1 MDIFAGTSGQFPSQ
15 FSSNDKFL
23 EAKHD
28 RFLTDRE
35 HNTVTDKRKKLIV
48 GTYRQSA
55 EIYTV
60 NIYSGTV
67 DVSAFSDISFSHFY
81 VTVTFTSGGFELFA
95 GNKQPNN
102 EFTVQTV

>member
-35 HNTVTDKRKKLIV
+35 HNTVTDKRKKFIV
-48 GTYRQSA
+48 GTYRQFA

-67 DVSAFSDISFSHFY
+67 DVSAFSDTSFLIFMS
-81 VTVTFTSGGFELFA
+81 L
-95 GNKQPNN
+95 
-102 EFTVQTV
+102 

>member
-1 MDIFAGTSGQFPSQ
+1 MDISAGTSGQFPSQ

-28 RFLTDRE
+28 CFLTDRE
-35 HNTVTDKRKKLIV
+35 HNTVTDKRKKFIV

-55 EIYTV
+55 EIV

-67 DVSAFSDISFSHFY
+67 DVSAFSD
-81 VTVTFTSGGFELFA
+81 TSILIFMSL
-95 GNKQPNN
+95 
-102 EFTVQTV
+102 

>member
-28 RFLTDRE
+28 CFLTDRE
-35 HNTVTDKRKKLIV
+35 HNTVTDKRKKFIV

-55 EIYTV
+55 EIV

-67 DVSAFSDISFSHFY
+67 DVSAFSD
-81 VTVTFTSGGFELFA
+81 TSILIFMSL
-95 GNKQPNN
+95 
-102 EFTVQTV
+102 

>member
-55 EIYTV
+55 EIV

-67 DVSAFSDISFSHFY
+67 DVSAFSD
-81 VTVTFTSGGFELFA
+81 TSILIFMSL
-95 GNKQPNN
+95 
-102 EFTVQTV
+102 

>member
-28 RFLTDRE
+28 CFLTDRE
-35 HNTVTDKRKKLIV
+35 HNTVTDKRKKFIV

-55 EIYTV
+55 EIV

-67 DVSAFSDISFSHFY
+67 DVSAFSDTSFLIFMS
-81 VTVTFTSGGFELFA
+81 L
-95 GNKQPNN
+95 
-102 EFTVQTV
+102 